1 MGLYDYDARLYSPL
15 LARFISPDSLVPDK
29 KNVLDFNR
37 YAYVR
42 HNPMRYTDPT
52 GHEPKT
58 DNCSYAGVDC
68 GPVYDLIQAGMQ
80 APVANF
86 IAPIVPQFF
95 MPTLIN
101 LIRRGNIAFK
111 GIRQS
116 SQVQEILLRA
126 TLPSASLEKTFD
138 GRLGPNMGFQLSVGV
153 QGNNPLSYFSFNL
166 AISNSRL
173 VLDTLSWEIAGVQY
187 ALGPQEFSLTL
198 SNPFNVELPGGYSTT
213 TQLIYPAFVEFEG
226 KMRTASGT
234 NSTISGD
241 RLSTSG
247 LYELSV
253 NVSVLYVPL
262 LDPVMPP
269 LPITR

>member
-1 MGLYDYDARLYSPL
+1 MDYGARLYSPL
-15 LARFISPDSLVPDK
+15 LARFISPDPIVPDK

-68 GPVYDLIQAGMQ
+68 GPVYDLIQAGMH
-80 APVANF
+80 APVANL
-86 IAPIVPQFF
+86 IAPVVRSFL

-101 LIRRGNIAFK
+101 LIRRGSVAFK

-116 SQVQEILLRA
+116 SQVQEIILRA

-138 GRLGPNMGFQLSVGV
+138 GRLGPNMGFQLSMGV

-173 VLDTLSWEIAGVQY
+173 VLDTLSWEIAGVEY

-198 SNPFNVELPGGYSTT
+198 SNPFNVELPGGYAVTT
-213 TQLIYPAFVEFEG
+213 DIVPIAAVMFEG
-226 KMRTASGT
+226 RLRDAKGT
-234 NSTISGD
+234 STTISGD
-241 RLSTSG
+241 RLSASG
-247 LYELSV
+247 LYDLSV
-253 NVSVLYVPL
+253 NVGVLYIPL
-262 LDPVMPP
+262 HDPVIRSMPVM
-269 LPITR
+269 R